1 MTVTNIP
8 TEEDFYTSGT
18 ELLDFSWD
26 VVARLLTDIDEAE
39 YFGVDPEEISDN
51 YWAAAKRRLTTSLAI
66 TQQGVEFILKG
77 KIAAISPSLLITDAP
92 AKWPSP
98 YEGEPIKFSEFRTVD
113 AQDLIRVLDTFSSAP
128 LPDNFV
134 EQFHQLR
141 EKRNHIMHSVDKRLT
156 VDVAEVIDSLLFVHK
171 TLFPGESWIS
181 VRLHFLEQA
190 PESELGA
197 HEFSRNRVCW
207 EIELA
212 INILKPSNV
221 KKYFGIDKNKG
232 VICALNVYR
241 KRTEMPVLSINLAY
255 FSPKSLRRKNYIVP
269 YVIRRIV
276 L

>member
-77 KIAAISPSLLITDAP
+77 KIAAISPFLLITDAP

-113 AQDLIRVLDTFSSAP
+113 AQDLIRVLDTFSSA
-128 LPDNFV
+128 LF
-134 EQFHQLR
+134 QIILL
-141 EKRNHIMHSVDKRLT
+141 SSST
-156 VDVAEVIDSLLFVHK
+156 SLGK
-171 TLFPGESWIS
+171 SATTLCIRWIS
-181 VRLHFLEQA
+181 
-190 PESELGA
+190 G
-197 HEFSRNRVCW
+197 
-207 EIELA
+207 
-212 INILKPSNV
+212 
-221 KKYFGIDKNKG
+221 
-232 VICALNVYR
+232 
-241 KRTEMPVLSINLAY
+241 
-255 FSPKSLRRKNYIVP
+255 LRWMWQR
-269 YVIRRIV
+269 
-276 L
+276 